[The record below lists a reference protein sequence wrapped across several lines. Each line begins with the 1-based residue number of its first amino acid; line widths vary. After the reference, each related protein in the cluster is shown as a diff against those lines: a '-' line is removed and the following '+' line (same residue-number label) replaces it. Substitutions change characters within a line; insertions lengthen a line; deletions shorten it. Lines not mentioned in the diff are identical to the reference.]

1 MRKFIIKTSLA
12 IAILLFAIQGHAETA
27 SSDNIC
33 SNLPP
38 GTICAGNELANNPWT
53 GSFGGPTNQVPEP
66 TTLALMGLGLAGF
79 GFSRRKRKNK
89 DQ

>member
-1 MRKFIIKTSLA
+1 MRKFITRTSLT
-12 IAILLFAIQGHAETA
+12 IAALLFAIQGHAETGTPCDIA
-27 SSDNIC
+27 YSF
-33 SNLPP
+33 P
-38 GTICAGNELANNPWT
+38 GTICGGWTSVNP
-53 GSFGGPTNQVPEP
+53 GLNIISFDGPTNQVPEP

>member
-1 MRKFIIKTSLA
+1 MRKFITRTSLT
-12 IAILLFAIQGHAETA
+12 IAILLFAIQGHAQTVNPPCPEIPGMQ
-27 SSDNIC
+27 SSC
-33 SNLPP
+33 SYW
-38 GTICAGNELANNPWT
+38 GNVGGPVIMDV
-53 GSFGGPTNQVPEP
+53 GGPTNQVPEP